1 MANFAKPTIGIV
13 TTPKT
18 LSEEVVK
25 ILTARIADEYTAH
38 YFYKNAANWCKGVA
52 YNTASAFYEA
62 EAAAELEHAYKLQ
75 DYLVSWGIQPEIP
88 QVNTTANFDS
98 LPDTIQK
105 AYELEYDLFEKYNA
119 DSTALFPID
128 LATFDFLTYFRTN
141 QNDSVAEY
149 SDLLNALELFN
160 LENKLDIIHF
170 EEIYFKGS

>member
-1 MANFAKPTIGIV
+1 MADFAKPTIGTV

-18 LSEEVVK
+18 LSREVVR
-25 ILTARIADEYTAH
+25 ILTDRISDEYTAH

-75 DYLVSWGIQPEIP
+75 DYLVSWNIQPEIP
-88 QVNTTANFDS
+88 SVNTNVSFDS

-105 AYELEYDLFEKYNA
+105 AYALEFDLFEKYNS
-119 DSTALFPID
+119 DSATLFGID
-128 LATFDFLTYFRTN
+128 LATFDFLTYFRTK

-170 EEIYFKGS
+170 EEIYFKG